1 MQNWKYYGHS
11 YCYLLSNKRFL
22 SKKNCSEKYMK
33 NILYFHGIRISQYK
47 LLFFFQWKKIY
58 SSVSILEKNI
68 VLIILSTI
76 YPLIIIF
83 DFIFL
88 VTTETTF
95 KKNIIKII
103 NTFISAPT

>member
-22 SKKNCSEKYMK
+22 SKKNCSEKYIKIYLWYK
-33 NILYFHGIRISQYK
+33 NISIQVII
-47 LLFFFQWKKIY
+47 FFQWKKIY

-68 VLIILSTI
+68 VLIILSII
-76 YPLIIIF
+76 YPPLIIF
-83 DFIFL
+83 HFIFL
-88 VTTETTF
+88 DTTETTF
-95 KKNIIKII
+95 EKNIIKII